1 MYTEEKINV
10 DNERHWLKSKEHM
23 GHARRQLSSAHEL
36 VLIKMAQEEV
46 IEGFE
51 MSCLNHTKT
60 LWKEWNE
67 KITTETRKG
76 QRFNTGLHGV
86 NWKSHYRGARH
97 MIEQPEE

>member
-1 MYTEEKINV
+1 
-10 DNERHWLKSKEHM
+10 M

-60 LWKEWNE
+60 LWKE
-67 KITTETRKG
+67 
-76 QRFNTGLHGV
+76 
-86 NWKSHYRGARH
+86 
-97 MIEQPEE
+97 